1 MKNIDKKVKFCAL
14 SCASSITAATR
25 PCDSKMERAE
35 SDKQKAK
42 AFLIEVNAPFSCINL
57 IVG

>member
-1 MKNIDKKVKFCAL
+1 MDEKVKFCAL
-14 SCASSITAATR
+14 RCASSITAATR
-25 PCDSKMERAE
+25 PRDSKMERAE
-35 SDKQKAK
+35 SDKQIEK